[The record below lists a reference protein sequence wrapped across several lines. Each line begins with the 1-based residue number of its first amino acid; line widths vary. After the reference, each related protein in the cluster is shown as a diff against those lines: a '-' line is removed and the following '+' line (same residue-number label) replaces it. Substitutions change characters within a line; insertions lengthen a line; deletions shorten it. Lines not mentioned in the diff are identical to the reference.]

1 MDDSRLVYAGEWNNI
16 TYDPLVYRVS
26 KTPGST
32 ISFQFKGEQSLVH
45 WKPHLILQ
53 TTRIFNTTVGD
64 NQRLSKSIHRLIRW
78 SFTKRLTP
86 NFW

>member
-32 ISFQFKGEQSLVH
+32 ISFQFKGERSLVH
-45 WKPHLILQ
+45 GKPHLTPL
-53 TTRIFNTTVGD
+53 TTRIFDTAVGD
-64 NQRLSKSIHRLIRW
+64 NRHLTKSIHRLVRW

-86 NFW
+86 NFR